1 MKLVGLPQS
10 LVSEVR
16 SLSQSIAP
24 TVQKILGLEKLP
36 SIYDARVAT
45 SRAFLGWKN
54 HAGSDFRSRV
64 AEFYATNETYP
75 IELAIYAGNP
85 GRIQSVL
92 KRIRVYKT
100 LRITHVADFGAG
112 LGIDGLCYS
121 LAGLKTLN
129 IEYSTNLCS
138 RVSADVY
145 ARLNVNRVSL
155 DAAAV
160 TQRIVSGTPLV
171 KNPPWN
177 VIQVIEV
184 VAPLD
189 NAELTFRRLMESCET
204 LVWTNDIGCKNAEND
219 PQHLSHSL
227 SRVLKAIESA
237 GGRKQTL
244 EGIAIPPRV
253 YIRQSA

>member
-1 MKLVGLPQS
+1 MKLVDLPSS
-10 LVSEVR
+10 LESDVR
-16 SLSQSIAP
+16 SLSRAIAP
-24 TVQKILGLEKLP
+24 TVQKILGLKDVP

-45 SRAFLGWKN
+45 SRAFLAWKN
-54 HAGSDFRSRV
+54 QTGADFRSRV

-85 GRIQSVL
+85 GRTQSVL
-92 KRIRVYKT
+92 KRIRVYRT
-100 LRITHVADFGAG
+100 LGVTHIADFGAG

-138 RVSADVY
+138 KVSADVY
-145 ARLNVNRVSL
+145 AGLNVIRTSL
-155 DAAAV
+155 DATAV
-160 TQRIVSGTPLV
+160 DQRIASGARLV

-177 VIQVIEV
+177 AIQAIEV
-184 VAPLD
+184 VAHLD
-189 NAELTFRRLMESCET
+189 NAELTFRRLMESCDV
-204 LVWTNDIGCKNAEND
+204 LIWTNDIGCKNAEDD

-227 SRVLKAIESA
+227 SRVLKAIEEA